1 MSIPA
6 LITNSAAEFGVSFGE
21 IETPEIDRDEVLVR
35 NKAISLNFGE
45 TRRAKNNVEPDG
57 VVLGWDTAG
66 VIAAVGADVT
76 GFSVGDRV
84 VSRNVTGGWA
94 LERAAHRE
102 DVALLPESVSFAEAS
117 TLPTAAVTAYL
128 VLQRFGTLL
137 GKRILV
143 TGASGGVGRFAIQLA
158 RLGGATVVA
167 SVGGTDHI
175 EELTALGAHEVV
187 VGAQNVGERVDG
199 VLESVG
205 GEELFHAFEALG
217 QGGLLQTIGGASGLP
232 TTFPPQSLLGDRTR
246 TIIPHRSTEHRV
258 ARPLSDLL
266 ALVADGRLELGIKWT
281 GPWQQYDEAASR
293 LLGRR
298 LAGKAVLEVTE

>member
-6 LITNSAAEFGVSFGE
+6 LITNSTAEFGIVFGE
-21 IETPEIDRDEVLVR
+21 IDRPQPDRDEVLIR
-35 NKAISLNFGE
+35 NRAISLNFGE
-45 TRRAKNNVEPDG
+45 TRRAKNHVEPDG

-66 VIAAVGADVT
+66 VIAAVGTNVT
-76 GFSVGDRV
+76 EFAVGDRV

-94 LERAAHRE
+94 VERTAHRD
-102 DVALLPESVSFAEAS
+102 DVAVLPDSVSFTDAS

-137 GKRILV
+137 GKRILI

-167 SVGGTDHI
+167 SVGSTEHI
-175 EELTALGAHEVV
+175 DELTALGAHEVV
-187 VGAQNVGERVDG
+187 VGAQNVTARVDG

-205 GEELFHAFEALG
+205 GDELFNAFEALG
-217 QGGLLQTIGGASGLP
+217 NGGLLQTIGGASGLP

-246 TIIPHRSTEHRV
+246 TIVPHRSTEHRV
-258 ARPLSDLL
+258 ARPLTNLL
-266 ALVADGRLELGIKWT
+266 TLVAEGRLELGIKWT
-281 GPWQQYDEAASR
+281 GPWQDYNEAAAR